1 MKHIATVTS
10 KGQITVPLAVRKRL
24 GLKEGDRLEFI
35 NEGGTMIVR
44 PVRSDDNPFAAYIGI
59 LGPME
64 DGMTTAQWLSD
75 LRDDEARLE
84 DLAEVEKSAPLAPH
98 KAKRTK

>member
-24 GLKEGDRLEFI
+24 GLKEGDRLEFV
-35 NEGGTMIVR
+35 NEGGTTIVR
-44 PVRSDDNPFAAYIGI
+44 PVRGDDNPFAAYIGI
-59 LGPME
+59 LGPTE
-64 DGMTTAQWLSD
+64 DGMTTDEWLSD

-84 DLAEVEKSAPLAPH
+84 DLAEAEKYAPLAPH

>member
-44 PVRSDDNPFAAYIGI
+44 PVRDDDNPFAAYIGI

-64 DGMTTAQWLSD
+64 DGMTTAEWLSD
-75 LRDDEARLE
+75 LRDDEGRLE
-84 DLAEVEKSAPLAPH
+84 DLAEVEKSTPSAPRKP
-98 KAKRTK
+98 KRTK

>member
-44 PVRSDDNPFAAYIGI
+44 PVRGDDNPFAAYIGI
-59 LGPME
+59 LGPTD
-64 DGMTTAQWLSD
+64 DGMTTAEWLSD
-75 LRDDEARLE
+75 FRDDEGRRE
-84 DLAEVEKSAPLAPH
+84 DLAEADKSASAAPRSP
-98 KAKRTK
+98 KRAK